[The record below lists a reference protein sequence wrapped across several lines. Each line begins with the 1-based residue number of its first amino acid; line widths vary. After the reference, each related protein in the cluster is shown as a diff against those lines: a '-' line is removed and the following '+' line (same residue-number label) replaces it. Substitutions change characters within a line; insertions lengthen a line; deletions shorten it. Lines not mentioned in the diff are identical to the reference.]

1 MISTSLNNDI
11 DGDGKL
17 IDGDGKLI
25 DGDGKLIDGVG
36 KLINGDGKL
45 IKIMITRLVQRPSPT
60 FFGKIRNPLPGIC
73 FCVFCRPI
81 ANNYVVEIS
90 S

>member
-25 DGDGKLIDGVG
+25 YGDGKLIY
-36 KLINGDGKL
+36 GDGKL
-45 IKIMITRLVQRPSPT
+45 IKIMIIRLVQRPSST
-60 FFGKIRNPLPGIC
+60 FSGKIWNPLPGIC
-73 FCVFCRPI
+73 FCVFCQPI
-81 ANNYVVEIS
+81 ANNYVVEKFL
-90 S
+90 